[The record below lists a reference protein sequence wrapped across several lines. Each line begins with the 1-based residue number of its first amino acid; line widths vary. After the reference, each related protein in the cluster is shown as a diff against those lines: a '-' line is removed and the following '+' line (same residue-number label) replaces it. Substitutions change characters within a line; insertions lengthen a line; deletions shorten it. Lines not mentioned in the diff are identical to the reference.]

1 MKIAIIIARGNST
14 RIKNKN
20 TKIFF
25 GQPIIKKTFSLLKS
39 FKIFDKIILST
50 DSGKIINVCKNFG
63 FNQIILRPK
72 KLGKN
77 EVGTNAVVNH
87 AIDQLNFQNK
97 IKYISCV
104 YPCSPLIEKKSIL
117 KSFKLLKTKKDFV
130 FPLLA
135 FLVPIEQAL
144 RLFSDNKLKYLSIK
158 DSKKNTQLF
167 PKKYYDAGQFYT
179 STIYGWKSEKKTLK
193 GFVLPKYST
202 VDIDDIEDWN
212 FAKYL
217 FLKKNEKN

>member
-1 MKIAIIIARGNST
+1 MKIAIIIARGNSS

-20 TKIFF
+20 IKLFF
-25 GQPIIKKTFSLLKS
+25 GEPIIKKTLTLIKS

-50 DSGKIINVCKNFG
+50 ESSKIINICKNFG
-63 FNQIILRPK
+63 LDQIIIRPK

-77 EVGTNAVVNH
+77 EVSTNKVINH
-87 AIDQLNFQNK
+87 AIDQVNYQKK
-97 IKYISCV
+97 IKYICCV

-117 KSFKLLKTKKDFV
+117 KSFKLLKTNKDFI
-130 FPLLA
+130 FPLLE
-135 FLVPIEQAL
+135 FPEPIEQAL
-144 RLFSDNKLKYLSIK
+144 RLFSNSKLEYISTK

-167 PKKYYDAGQFYT
+167 SKKYYDSGQFYT
-179 STIYGWKSEKKTLK
+179 SSINGWKSKKKTLK

-202 VDIDDIEDWN
+202 VDIDDAEDWN

>member
-1 MKIAIIIARGNST
+1 MKIAIIIARGNSS

-20 TKIFF
+20 IKIFF
-25 GQPIIKKTFSLLKS
+25 GEPIIKKTFTLLKS

-50 DSGKIINVCKNFG
+50 ESNKIINVCKNFG
-63 FNQIILRPK
+63 FDQIIIRPR

-77 EVGTNAVVNH
+77 EVNTNEVVNH
-87 AIDQLNFQNK
+87 AIDQLNYKNK
-97 IKYISCV
+97 IKYICCV
-104 YPCSPLIEKKSIL
+104 YPCCPLIEKKSIL
-117 KSFKLLKTKKDFV
+117 KSFKLLKTKKDFI

-135 FLVPIEQAL
+135 FPEPIEQAL
-144 RLFSDNKLKYLSIK
+144 KLFSDNKLKYLLPK
-158 DSKKNTQLF
+158 DSKKNTQF
-167 PKKYYDAGQFYT
+167 FSKKYYDSGQFYT
-179 STIYGWKSEKKTLK
+179 STVYGWKSQKKTLK

-217 FLKKNEKN
+217 F